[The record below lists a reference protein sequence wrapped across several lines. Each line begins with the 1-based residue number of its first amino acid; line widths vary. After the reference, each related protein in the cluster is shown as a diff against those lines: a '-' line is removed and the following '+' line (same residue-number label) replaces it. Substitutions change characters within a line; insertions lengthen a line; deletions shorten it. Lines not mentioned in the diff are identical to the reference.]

1 MKIEELQLSDS
12 TLGFLRAKKISVP
25 TLMKHRDD
33 LTEIDGIGPARAKEI
48 EAAFVNAE
56 RTAPAPKEERLPEV
70 PEVDPEDPF
79 DPSQWADEG
88 GEEDEDDEAEEHEE
102 VEAPASDPFAGAPV
116 GELVRY
122 LDLSENP
129 ASARVADHNPDGT
142 INLQVFTGAGG
153 AHRVENVHRA
163 GEWGERG
170 RWAPMEEA

>member
-25 TLMKHRDD
+25 TLMKHRGD

-48 EAAFVNAE
+48 ETAFVNAE
-56 RTAPAPKEERLPEV
+56 RNAPASEAERLPEV
-70 PEVDPEDPF
+70 PEVDPEAPF
-79 DPSQWADEG
+79 DPSQWADE
-88 GEEDEDDEAEEHEE
+88 EDEDDEAEEDEE

-122 LDLSENP
+122 LDTSGN
-129 ASARVADHNPDGT
+129 AMSARVASHNEDGT
-142 INLQVFTGAGG
+142 VNLQAFTGAGG